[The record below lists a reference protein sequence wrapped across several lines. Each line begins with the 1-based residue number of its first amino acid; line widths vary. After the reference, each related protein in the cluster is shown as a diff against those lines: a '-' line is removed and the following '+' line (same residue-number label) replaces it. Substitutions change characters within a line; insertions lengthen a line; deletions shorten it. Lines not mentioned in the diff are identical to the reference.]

1 MEQLMPNWLKQ
12 RAELTPDRLAIKTE
26 NIELS
31 FKQLHERAVL
41 LAHQLSYSG
50 VKKHQ
55 HIGILMKN
63 SVDMVETIFAVLS
76 IGAVAVMLNTRL
88 TEQELAWQVEDA
100 EAAYLICDRELHDKI
115 SAKQDVKLLINE
127 ELKQVKI
134 RRKAFISFDEDV
146 ATTQV
151 ATIMYTS
158 GTTGN
163 PKGVMQSYGNHWS
176 SAIGS
181 ALNLGLRAE
190 DRWLLAVPLFHI
202 SGLSILMRSV
212 IYGMGIVLF
221 ERFDAKKMNAAIIH
235 DHVTIVSV
243 VTTMLQQML
252 EKLDKQQFPPSF
264 RCMLAGGGPVPKSIL
279 EECQTLRIPVYQ
291 TYGMTETA
299 SQIVTLSP
307 EYSMKKLGSAGKPLF
322 SCQIKIVKDG
332 KECGALEEGEIVVK
346 GPNITKGYWKRE
358 DATIKAIKDGW
369 LHTGDQGY
377 MDDEGFLYVLDRRSD
392 LIISGGENVYPAEIE
407 SILLSHPKIK
417 DAGVIG
423 VENQKW
429 GQTPYAFVSSD
440 DEALSIPELLEYCK
454 SRLAPYK
461 VPTGITILQELPRNA
476 SNKLLRRKLK
486 EQVNQQGIRQ

>member
-1 MEQLMPNWLKQ
+1 MEQYMPNWLKQ
-12 RAELTPDRLAIKTE
+12 RAELTPDRLAIKTGKE
-26 NIELS
+26 VLT
-31 FKQLHERAVL
+31 FKQIHERVTLRAR
-41 LAHQLSYSG
+41 QLSYIG
-50 VKKHQ
+50 MKKNQ

-63 SVDMVETIFAVLS
+63 SIDMVETIYAVMS

-88 TEQELAWQVEDA
+88 TEQELAWQVDDV
-100 EAAYLICDRELHDKI
+100 EASYLICDRNLYDKVTAI
-115 SAKQDVKLLINE
+115 HHMKILINE
-127 ELKQVKI
+127 ELKQVNPQGQT
-134 RRKAFISFDEDV
+134 FVSFDEDF
-146 ATTQV
+146 ATNQV

-163 PKGVMQSYGNHWS
+163 PKGVMQTYGNHWS

-181 ALNLGLRAE
+181 ALNLGLHAE

-212 IYGMGIVLF
+212 IYGMGIVLL
-221 ERFDAKKMNAAIIH
+221 ERFDAKNMNDAIMH
-235 DHVTIVSV
+235 EHVTIVSV

-252 EKLDKQQFPPSF
+252 EKLDKQQYPPSF

-279 EECQTLRIPVYQ
+279 EECQTRRIPVYQ

-332 KECGALEEGEIVVK
+332 KECEAHEEGEIVVK
-346 GPNITKGYWKRE
+346 GPNITRGYWKRK

-392 LIISGGENVYPAEIE
+392 LIISGGENIYPAEIE
-407 SILLSHPKIK
+407 AILLSHPKVK

-429 GQTPYAFVSSD
+429 GQTPYGFVASY
-440 DEALSIPELLEYCK
+440 DEALSIQELLDYCK

-461 VPTGITILQELPRNA
+461 VPTGITILKELPRNA

-486 EQVNQQGIRQ
+486 EQINQQGIKQ